1 MVKWS
6 IPHCSLHLTIILGI
20 FSRKYINFLLRGFYF
35 FVCLFTQPS
44 FLFFFFI
51 IFLISTVLIAVIYI
65 VKWRRSYFQYFFL
78 FFFIYYNNVGFK
90 KRKYHPSKCIY
101 FLLLPFSG
109 DYTLLYGF
117 KCVFIIFIKKSL
129 LEDIIINYVTD
140 EGKWY

>member
-35 FVCLFTQPS
+35 FVCLFAQPS
-44 FLFFFFI
+44 FLFFYHFSYFNSPNSSNLYSKMKKI
-51 IFLISTVLIAVIYI
+51 IFPI
-65 VKWRRSYFQYFFL
+65 FFL
-78 FFFIYYNNVGFK
+78 YYNNVGFK

-109 DYTLLYGF
+109 DYTLLYRF
-117 KCVFIIFIKKSL
+117 KCVFYNIYIKMSFGKNYKSFH
-129 LEDIIINYVTD
+129 
-140 EGKWY
+140 